1 MTTGMT
7 WTGRLLATATLA
19 VVGLAVPATAGAATG
34 RSATGTATTTP
45 LVTTATPVN
54 YSCYVTY
61 PGGSTNVPFALT
73 FTSTAPE
80 RVGAYRPFS
89 VTLDPQQWTPDPT
102 FNQDVRN
109 VTVKYRLPAN
119 AWYLWHQLSGG
130 LNLGST
136 PPQVKVDSVA
146 RTLTL
151 TVAGPL
157 LASVP
162 FDLPTVTVYLLSGP
176 SGVAQTATGGTSLT
190 DPSWSW
196 VRTDLEGVQRPFDCN
211 PAAPVVFSS
220 TTVG

>member
-7 WTGRLLATATLA
+7 WSRRLLAAATLA
-19 VVGLAVPATAGAATG
+19 VVGLAAVPGTAGADTG
-34 RSATGTATTTP
+34 RSATGTATP
-45 LVTTATPVN
+45 RVTTATPVN
-54 YSCYVTY
+54 YSCYVTF
-61 PGGSTNVPFALT
+61 PGGSTTVPFGLT

-80 RVGAYRPFS
+80 RVAAYRPFS

-102 FNQDVRN
+102 FNLEVRN
-109 VTVKYRLPAN
+109 VTVRYRLPAN
-119 AWYLWHQLSGG
+119 AWYVWHQLSGG

-136 PPQVKVDSVA
+136 PPQVKVDYAA

-157 LASVP
+157 PASVP

-211 PAAPVVFSS
+211 PATPVVFSS
-220 TTVG
+220 TTIG